1 MSVPAKLDSR
11 GAPVIRRFF
20 KNKFTLIGFV
30 IFVFWV
36 LMALMSDFFFDY
48 DQQALKQN
56 ARQRFLGF
64 SAEHPFG
71 TDQYGRD
78 VFVRIMFGAR
88 ISLAVAF
95 STAAFGLIF
104 GTAIG
109 AVAGY
114 AGGWVDIVIM
124 RFMDMLLAIPSM
136 LLAICIVA
144 AFGNGLF
151 NLILANGIAHI
162 PRYSRIVRSQILSI
176 KELEFIEASRACG
189 ASAVRI
195 IAYHIIPN
203 LLGQLIVQA
212 TLTMALS
219 ILSVASLSFIG
230 LGIQPPTPEWGSMLS
245 TGKEF
250 MRQYPHLIVFPGLSI
265 MLATLSFNL
274 IGDGLRDALDPRLN
288 Y

>member
-1 MSVPAKLDSR
+1 MSVAAKSDSR
-11 GAPVIRRFF
+11 GTPVIRRFF
-20 KNKFTLIGFV
+20 KNKFTLAGFV
-30 IFVFWV
+30 IFAFLVII
-36 LMALMSDFFFDY
+36 ACTADIFFDY
-48 DQQALKQN
+48 NQQALKQN
-56 ARQRFLGF
+56 AQQRFLGF

-78 VFVRIMFGAR
+78 VFVRIMYGAR
-88 ISLAVAF
+88 ISLVVAF

-104 GTAIG
+104 GTVIG

-114 AGGWVDIVIM
+114 TGGWVDILVM
-124 RFMDMLLAIPSM
+124 RFMDVLLAIPSM

-144 AFGNGLF
+144 AFGSGLF

-189 ASAVRI
+189 ASAPRI
-195 IAYHIIPN
+195 IVYHIIPN